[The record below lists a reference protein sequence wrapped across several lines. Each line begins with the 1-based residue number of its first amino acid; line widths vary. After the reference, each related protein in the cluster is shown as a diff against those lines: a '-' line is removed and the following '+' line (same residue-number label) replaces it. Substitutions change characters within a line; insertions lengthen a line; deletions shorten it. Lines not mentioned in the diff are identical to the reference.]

1 MKKLA
6 DISAFEG
13 LQGQTGSGAV
23 SDVSVFN
30 MDAEEILDYIV
41 QGNYH
46 HSTGDGISFA
56 AMKYVQELM
65 DEMPDEDDVYEFYS
79 RAETTEQELKKLIE
93 EEYPELADAMWTE
106 GDNGED
112 EEPDEGSYAAYGGVD
127 GICESFTMLATEY
140 AQDMLRKRRK
150 NRPVD

>member
-6 DISAFEG
+6 DISAFEA
-13 LQGQTGSGAV
+13 LQNQSSSAV
-23 SDVSVFN
+23 SELAVFN

-41 QGNYH
+41 RGNYH
-46 HSTGDGISFA
+46 HSTGDGIAAA

-65 DEMPDEDDVYEFYS
+65 DEMPDEDSVYEFWS
-79 RAETTEQELKKLIE
+79 RAETTERELKKLIE

-112 EEPDEGSYAAYGGVD
+112 EEPDEESYAAYGGVD
-127 GICESFTMLATEY
+127 GICESFTMLATEF
-140 AQDMLRKRRK
+140 AEDLIRRRK
-150 NRPVD
+150 NKRRL